1 MIKLLDQQMVRGYF
15 KAYGVCLLSMLSLY
29 IVVDLFTNLDDF
41 ASRNKVFSAMLR
53 HIGTYYSIKIFQ
65 IFDRLCEVIVLLAAV
80 FTVALMQR
88 NNEQIPYLSAGVS
101 THRLV
106 LPVLCCACVTLT
118 LALANQELI
127 LPQFADQLLYEKD
140 DPIGDKELSVQR
152 GAYEP
157 SGVHME
163 GGRATR
169 KGMMVRDL
177 HITIPPAVG
186 GNLLHIIVKEAH
198 FRPTGPRGGTWE
210 LIGTKPAE
218 LEPIAGVLEVQDVGR
233 YLLHTREVNF
243 DMLTRDQKWF
253 LYASTW
259 RLFQEL
265 QNPDAGRATPMAV
278 LFHTRLTRFVLGLLL
293 VIMGVSLV
301 LNDQNRNLVISASS
315 CLGLCAS
322 FYVVTYIC
330 RLIGEYELVSPAL
343 AAYLPIL
350 LFGPFAWLMYDAIQT

>member
-41 ASRNKVFSAMLR
+41 ASKNGAFVAMLR
-53 HIGTYYSIKIFQ
+53 HIGTYYSIKVFQ

-80 FTVALMQR
+80 FTVTLMQR

-106 LPVLCCACVTLT
+106 VPVLACACLTLT

-140 DPIGDKELSVQR
+140 DPIGDKEVSVFR

-157 SGVHME
+157 NNIHFE

-169 KGMMVRDL
+169 KDLMVRDL
-177 HITIPPAVG
+177 HITIPPSVN
-186 GNLLHIIVKEAH
+186 GNLLHVIVTEAH
-198 FRPTGPRGGTWE
+198 YKSHGTRGGTWE

-218 LEPIAGVLEVQDVGR
+218 LEPIEGVLEVQDVGR
-233 YLLHTREVNF
+233 YLLHTREVDF
-243 DMLTRDQKWF
+243 DTLTRDQKWF

-259 RLFQEL
+259 RIFQEL
-265 QNPDAGRATPMAV
+265 QRPEAARATAMAV
-278 LFHTRLTRFVLGLLL
+278 LFHTRVCRFFLGMLL

-315 CLGLCAS
+315 CLALCAS
-322 FYVVTYIC
+322 FFIANYISK
-330 RLIGEYELVSPAL
+330 LIGEYELIAPAL
-343 AAYLPIL
+343 AAYLPVL
-350 LFGPFAWLMYDAIQT
+350 LFGPFAWVMFDAIQT